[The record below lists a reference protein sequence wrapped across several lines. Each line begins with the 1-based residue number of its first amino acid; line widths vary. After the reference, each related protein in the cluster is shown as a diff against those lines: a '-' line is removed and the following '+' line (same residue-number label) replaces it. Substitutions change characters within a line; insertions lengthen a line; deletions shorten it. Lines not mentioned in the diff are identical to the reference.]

1 MFWAEIVQFFVRLL
15 SSFPIILDS
24 VESQLFA
31 HKCVLCLRTKKQKQ
45 QGAKCFYFFF
55 NFPVTSLHSIPK
67 FMYVGRAS
75 SHNTHAPAP
84 SPPHSFL
91 KKNQQCLSRA
101 VRRVASNVYT
111 FFCFYRFFCSIFNS
125 TTFEFVVFHSFCFSS
140 LSLSFIFLVLFH
152 EQTRRAY
159 LHKLYREVEKRQK
172 NKFHRETRT
181 RKRPS
186 KNRIDAHSHVQ
197 NKISTS
203 ALCCYSFSLCACFA
217 YFQMNRPVSY
227 YYCMC

>member
-1 MFWAEIVQFFVRLL
+1 MDSKKSSLNFFWRIVRFETTLEMFWAEIVQFFVRLL

-91 KKNQQCLSRA
+91 KKNQQCLLRA

-111 FFCFYRFFCSIFNS
+111 FFCFYRFLCSIFNS

-140 LSLSFIFLVLFH
+140 LSLFRLSFSCFSMN
-152 EQTRRAY
+152 
-159 LHKLYREVEKRQK
+159 KLEEHIYTSYIEKWKKGRKINSIEKRELGK
-172 NKFHRETRT
+172 DLAKT
-181 RKRPS
+181 
-186 KNRIDAHSHVQ
+186 V
-197 NKISTS
+197 
-203 ALCCYSFSLCACFA
+203 
-217 YFQMNRPVSY
+217 
-227 YYCMC
+227 